1 MLRDDVP
8 WDAVSPV
15 KDIGAVGANEDEQ
28 PKPVEDDD
36 GRSDLYQPSSREGE
50 DAEPGI
56 FELGEE
62 QKRCCM
68 KNLKRLVRD
77 WDKGLLSADEVRQH
91 NIPYR
96 SWCGHCVRG
105 KGRALQHQQNR
116 ASREEAGRA
125 RPRVSMDYFQLGKK
139 SDDSALPLLA
149 IIDEKSQRVFSVA
162 LSGKGV
168 VHQYNT
174 AIVVKLLKCLG
185 LQDAVLKTDTERSL
199 VALRSAAQLRLPG
212 IGFEDAVKGESQTNG
227 PIESAVR
234 RLQAQARTLKSS
246 LESRYG
252 ISIGPRH
259 PILCWLVD
267 YCGTLLSRF
276 QRGADGF
283 TPYERSTGKKWRIE
297 LPEFGECDW
306 YQPLKGERDR
316 SKLEAKFEPG
326 IYLGIQEGTAM
337 RWIGTAEGV
346 VRTWTIKRKP
356 EEEKWR
362 ADELSSFVGL
372 PWQLRPRIDAQPD
385 IDDAGEPPVI
395 EKKKENYVPRGIYI
409 RQDVE
414 LEAYGYTE
422 GCDGCE
428 RARHGLSHKQHS
440 RVCKE
445 RIMAEMSKSDEG
457 KERVRRI
464 KEREER
470 YIVAVQESEERKKR
484 SAEEQVECEKGKS
497 AKSDDPG
504 NVVDAVLGDVSGQ
517 VSEGAVRSEVWIQ
530 ILVQLQVE
538 VEMTLC

>member
-1 MLRDDVP
+1 
-8 WDAVSPV
+8 
-15 KDIGAVGANEDEQ
+15 
-28 PKPVEDDD
+28 
-36 GRSDLYQPSSREGE
+36 
-50 DAEPGI
+50 
-56 FELGEE
+56 
-62 QKRCCM
+62 
-68 KNLKRLVRD
+68 
-77 WDKGLLSADEVRQH
+77 
-91 NIPYR
+91 
-96 SWCGHCVRG
+96 
-105 KGRALQHQQNR
+105 
-116 ASREEAGRA
+116 
-125 RPRVSMDYFQLGKK
+125 MDCFQLGKK

-149 IIDEKSQRVFSVA
+149 IVDEKSQRVFSVA
-162 LSGKGV
+162 LPGKGV
-168 VHQYNT
+168 VQYNT

-227 PIESAVR
+227 PIESAVG

-297 LPEFGECDW
+297 LPEFGECVW

-372 PWQLRPRIDAQPD
+372 P
-385 IDDAGEPPVI
+385 
-395 EKKKENYVPRGIYI
+395 
-409 RQDVE
+409 
-414 LEAYGYTE
+414 
-422 GCDGCE
+422 
-428 RARHGLSHKQHS
+428 
-440 RVCKE
+440 
-445 RIMAEMSKSDEG
+445 
-457 KERVRRI
+457 
-464 KEREER
+464 
-470 YIVAVQESEERKKR
+470 
-484 SAEEQVECEKGKS
+484 
-497 AKSDDPG
+497 
-504 NVVDAVLGDVSGQ
+504 
-517 VSEGAVRSEVWIQ
+517 
-530 ILVQLQVE
+530 
-538 VEMTLC
+538 